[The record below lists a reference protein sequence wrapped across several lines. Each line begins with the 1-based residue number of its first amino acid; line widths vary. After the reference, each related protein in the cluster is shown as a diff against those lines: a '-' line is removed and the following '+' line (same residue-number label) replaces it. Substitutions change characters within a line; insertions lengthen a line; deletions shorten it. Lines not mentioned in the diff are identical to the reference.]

1 MINSENCIVK
11 TIYDSLVS
19 NLQSGHV
26 NWASKVKHLLSEYG
40 FAYVW
45 DRPNSICV
53 NAFLRIFKQKMID
66 VFHQSW
72 LREVERSEVLT
83 LYKEIKVLICYEPYL
98 YICHT
103 RSYRKALTQLRL
115 SSHSLRIQTGRY
127 GRNREER
134 RERLCNVCN
143 SGEIE
148 DEFHFIL
155 KCKRYLIIR
164 RRYIDVFSEL
174 VSCVYR

>member
-1 MINSENCIVK
+1 
-11 TIYDSLVS
+11 
-19 NLQSGHV
+19 
-26 NWASKVKHLLSEYG
+26 
-40 FAYVW
+40 
-45 DRPNSICV
+45 
-53 NAFLRIFKQKMID
+53 MID

-72 LREVERSEVLT
+72 LREVERSEVLI
-83 LYKEIKVLICYEPYL
+83 LYKEINVLICYEPYL
-98 YICHT
+98 NICICNT
-103 RSYRKALTQLRL
+103 RSYRKVLTQLRL

-155 KCKRYLIIR
+155 KCNIY
-164 RRYIDVFSEL
+164 
-174 VSCVYR
+174 